1 MHAADTRG
9 GNDSNKKTRADNGI
23 SFLARELKKQDE
35 NALPKTE
42 LKSLKLRLKKKA
54 NTNGFTSTYLCN
66 PDPQTPLPQ
75 CKKAGTKRR
84 RVLKLR
90 RQPTKETQATTRTFI
105 LVKGDQEISREYIK
119 QHHEVKPVLK
129 ALRRRI
135 ETLKA
140 RKKGGLISSSTNATD
155 GDPSSVLHFTKFPN
169 LYLVRSASRDAEGDK
184 KHDVLST
191 AYTEVTDVRT
201 STPEVSPDWEVLGTI
216 HKYDTPK
223 KSKPKHKEILPD
235 PHIEKLSDPYKET
248 PISSLP
254 LYDHRVLEKATSG
267 LQIFVND
274 STDDE
279 KHEKHLSEKTL
290 SGATPTPSATVHDV
304 KTTSS
309 GLHDVRTTS
318 PGLHDVKTSSRFYD
332 DTTTSS
338 GLHDVKT
345 TSPGL
350 HDVKTTSSGLD
361 DETTSSGL
369 YDDTTRSTELHDV
382 KTTSSGLH
390 DVKTTSSGLHDVKT
404 TSPGLQEV
412 STTSS
417 GLHDVTSSY
426 TTQEPSSASESNDVT
441 SSNDESSI
449 SIEELFNDDDSKSSA
464 KIDRLLSDDKTT
476 DALAKE
482 IANLLT
488 DDHAPASSS
497 ENPKASPNDL
507 AIVTDDAPIEQKT
520 SQPVTEV
527 SSISAEAVSSAQK
540 TTPLTVSKATEQCLA
555 KRGLGSTQCSLSMIC
570 CSACCPLGEHALLS
584 RVI

>member
-9 GNDSNKKTRADNGI
+9 GKDSNKKTRADDGI

-35 NALPKTE
+35 NPLAKTE

-54 NTNGFTSTYLCN
+54 NTNGFTNTYLCN
-66 PDPQTPLPQ
+66 PDSQTPSPQ
-75 CKKAGTKRR
+75 CKKAGTKRSR
-84 RVLKLR
+84 MLKLR

-119 QHHEVKPVLK
+119 LHHEVKPVLK

-140 RKKGGLISSSTNATD
+140 RKKGGLKSSSPNATD
-155 GDPSSVLHFTKFPN
+155 DGPSSVLHLTKFPN
-169 LYLVRSASRDAEGDK
+169 LYLVRSASRDAEGGK

-201 STPEVSPDWEVLGTI
+201 STPEVSPDWEILGTI

-223 KSKPKHKEILPD
+223 KSKPKHKERLPD
-235 PHIEKLSDPYKET
+235 PHIDKLSDPYKET

-254 LYDHRVLEKATSG
+254 LYDDRVLEKATSG

-290 SGATPTPSATVHDV
+290 SGFTPTPSATVHDV
-304 KTTSS
+304 K
-309 GLHDVRTTS
+309 
-318 PGLHDVKTSSRFYD
+318 
-332 DTTTSS
+332 TTSS

-350 HDVKTTSSGLD
+350 HDVKTTSSGFYD
-361 DETTSSGL
+361 DTTTSSGL
-369 YDDTTRSTELHDV
+369 HDIKTTSPGLHDV

-449 SIEELFNDDDSKSSA
+449 SIEELFNDDDDSKSSA

-488 DDHAPASSS
+488 DDRAPGSSS

>member
-1 MHAADTRG
+1 MHAADKRG
-9 GNDSNKKTRADNGI
+9 GNDSNKKTRADDGI
-23 SFLARELKKQDE
+23 SFLARGLKKQDE
-35 NALPKTE
+35 NPLPKTA
-42 LKSLKLRLKKKA
+42 LRSLKLRLKKKV
-54 NTNGFTSTYLCN
+54 NTNEFTNTYLCN
-66 PDPQTPLPQ
+66 PDSQTPLPQ
-75 CKKAGTKRR
+75 CKKVGPKRR

-90 RQPTKETQATTRTFI
+90 RQQTKETQATTRTFI

-140 RKKGGLISSSTNATD
+140 RKKGGLKSSSTNATD
-155 GDPSSVLHFTKFPN
+155 DDPSSVLHLTKFPN
-169 LYLVRSASRDAEGDK
+169 LYLVRSASRDAEGGK

-201 STPEVSPDWEVLGTI
+201 STPEVSPDWEILGTI

-223 KSKPKHKEILPD
+223 KSKPKHKERLPD
-235 PHIEKLSDPYKET
+235 PHIDKLSDPYKET

-254 LYDHRVLEKATSG
+254 LYDDRVLEKATSG

-279 KHEKHLSEKTL
+279 KHEKHLSQKTL
-290 SGATPTPSATVHDV
+290 SDVTPTPSATVHDV

-309 GLHDVRTTS
+309 GLHDVKATS
-318 PGLHDVKTSSRFYD
+318 PGLHDVKITSSGFYD

-369 YDDTTRSTELHDV
+369 YDDTTTSTELHDV
-382 KTTSSGLH
+382 KTTSSELH
-390 DVKTTSSGLHDVKT
+390 DVKP

-488 DDHAPASSS
+488 DDHVPASSS

-584 RVI
+584 WVI